1 MKLNIDPFILA
12 LLCTVAASTLAP
24 CRGVYA
30 VYAGHATTAAVAL
43 LFLLH
48 GAKLSREA
56 IVGGWKAWKI
66 HSLSLS
72 ATYIMFP
79 VLGLIIAFLAR
90 GHLNPAIG
98 VGILFLCLLPS
109 TVQSSI
115 AFTAIAGGNVPAA
128 ICSASA
134 SNLLGVFATPLL
146 VQLLMGRAAQGS
158 LQSSLVNI
166 ALLLLAPFAVGHLL
180 RPVIG
185 SFLTKH
191 KPLVGLVDRGS
202 ILLVVYTAFSA
213 AVVQG
218 LWSKVSVGDLAWI
231 LAINAVLL
239 AIALTATT
247 FLARRWGLSTPDQIT
262 AVFCG
267 SKKSLASG
275 VPMASVLFPAALVGP
290 MIMPLMIFHQMQLM
304 ACAVLSRRYAARA
317 EALEDGAAS

>member
-1 MKLNIDPFILA
+1 MKLSLDPFIVA
-12 LLCTVAASTLAP
+12 LLSTVLAATLLP

-30 VYAGHATTAAVAL
+30 QVAGGVTTAAVAL
-43 LFLLH
+43 LFALH

-56 IVGGWKAWKI
+56 ILSGWTAWRV
-66 HSLSLS
+66 HALSLS
-72 ATYIMFP
+72 SSYVLFP
-79 VLGLIIAFLAR
+79 LLGLGLAVALR
-90 GHLNPAIG
+90 GHLNPTIG
-98 VGILFLCLLPS
+98 EGLLFLCLLPS

-158 LQSSLVNI
+158 LSSSLGNI
-166 ALLLLAPFAVGHLL
+166 ALLLLLPFAVGHLL

-185 SFLTKH
+185 GVLARYKSV
-191 KPLVGLVDRGS
+191 VGLVDRGS

-218 LWSKVSVGDLAWI
+218 LWSRVSPGDLVWI
-231 LAINAVLL
+231 LLLNALL
-239 AIALTATT
+239 LTTALIATT
-247 FLARRWGLSTPDQIT
+247 AAARRWGLSRPDEIA

-290 MIMPLMIFHQMQLM
+290 MILPLMIFHQMQLM
-304 ACAVLSRRYAARA
+304 ACAVLARRYAATEPVLEAEGRA
-317 EALEDGAAS
+317 

>member
-1 MKLNIDPFILA
+1 
-12 LLCTVAASTLAP
+12 
-24 CRGVYA
+24 
-30 VYAGHATTAAVAL
+30 
-43 LFLLH
+43 
-48 GAKLSREA
+48 
-56 IVGGWKAWKI
+56 
-66 HSLSLS
+66 
-72 ATYIMFP
+72 MFP

-239 AIALTATT
+239 ALALTATT

>member
-1 MKLNIDPFILA
+1 MKITLDPFIVA
-12 LLCTVAASTLAP
+12 LLSTVAAATFLP
-24 CRGVYA
+24 CRGVCA
-30 VYAGHATTAAVAL
+30 QIAGHITTLAVAL

-56 IVGGWKAWKI
+56 IVSGWKAWKI

-79 VLGLIIAFLAR
+79 LLGLALAFVLK
-90 GHLNPAIG
+90 GHFNPAIG

-134 SNLLGVFATPLL
+134 SNLLGVFVTPLL
-146 VQLLMGRAAQGS
+146 VQLFMGRAAQGS

-166 ALLLLAPFAVGHLL
+166 ALLLLLPFAVGHLL
-180 RPVIG
+180 RPVISG
-185 SFLTKH
+185 FLNAH
-191 KPLVGLVDRGS
+191 KKVVGLVDRGS

-218 LWSKVSVGDLAWI
+218 LWSKVSIGDLVW
-231 LAINAVLL
+231 LL
-239 AIALTATT
+239 LLNTLLLTSALCATT
-247 FLARRWGLSTPDQIT
+247 FAARRWGLNKADEIA

-304 ACAVLSRRYAARA
+304 ACAVLSRRYAARDTLIEGEGPA
-317 EALEDGAAS
+317 